1 MIDLAEARRVALHT
15 SLEAIVCTSAGLGLT
30 TATPLQRAICRIADG
45 TPLGD
50 LATHPDV
57 LEAVGRVDLLWP
69 GQPDEFVWLGPSRTG
84 KSTIAAGMSIR
95 ATQTVDLSLAKTD
108 GLPPCYPVISLDKE
122 KAGSVYGVV
131 KVALEGPYRHLC
143 VRDPVQERD
152 GGGHALVRHPS
163 GRAVEIRVTATKA
176 QGAAVISRWL
186 IGLTI
191 DEAARMQGSGAVIN
205 LPDTLAAARDRV
217 LPGAQ
222 IAMISSKWAPF
233 GPVYELAEEHGGQPS
248 RSKSIVVIGAQ
259 GCEGPKLNPSY
270 YTPGRLA
277 SIKAKDGG
285 GPSAYLVATN
295 RWQVPAENPF
305 DLELLQRLARPAVD
319 CSCDA
324 RQRAG
329 LPTLATTQPEPA
341 PAGHWQP
348 APVWL
353 PACPHNDSPPHPRQ
367 HYVAVIDPASKG
379 NAWALLLL
387 TIREIWDDERRQQEG
402 PGTADRRPADDRS
415 RRGTEP
421 AVAGY
426 RDSVAL
432 ARQWQGSPAAPLDS
446 DRLWA
451 EIADLLRPYRCNQV
465 ISDEW
470 AAEEHRAL
478 ARRHGIYLS
487 PYPTTRQG
495 KVDSLKGIEVA
506 LNANA
511 QNHYDC
517 RSLELHPCTALI
529 GDLSRTERRVTQAGV
544 AVHYPTTPDGRHCDF
559 AACLV
564 HGHPHVL
571 QRPDKEP
578 APLPATWTQDEL
590 DAADQLAQRL
600 GLTEGLPT
608 ECQYEEEDLYE

>member
-1 MIDLAEARRVALHT
+1 MTPEQDAAELALRT
-15 SLEAIVCTSAGLGLT
+15 SLEAIVTFHSGLGLT

-69 GQPDEFVWLGPSRTG
+69 GQPDELIVLAPSRTG
-84 KSTIAAGMSIR
+84 KSTIAAGMAIR

-108 GLPPCYPVISLDKE
+108 GLPPCYPIISLDKE

-131 KVALEGPYRHLC
+131 KQALEGPYQHLC
-143 VRDPVQERD
+143 VRDPVAERD

-163 GRAVEIRVTATKA
+163 GRTVEIRVTATKA

-233 GPVYELAEEHGGQPS
+233 GPVYELAEEHGGRPS
-248 RSKSIVVIGAQ
+248 RAKSTVVIGAQ
-259 GCEGPKLNPSY
+259 GCEGPKLHPAY
-270 YTPGRLA
+270 YTPARLRD
-277 SIKAKDGG
+277 IKAKDGG

-295 RWQVPAENPF
+295 RWQAPAENPF
-305 DLELLQRLARPAVD
+305 DLELLQRLARPAVE

-329 LPTLATTQPEPA
+329 LPSATGE
-341 PAGHWQP
+341 
-348 APVWL
+348 

-367 HYVAVIDPASKG
+367 HYLAVIDPASKG

-387 TIREIWDDERRQQEG
+387 TIRELWGTTGAAGQGGAEAVKGDPARDLR
-402 PGTADRRPADDRS
+402 PGAAGAAAPL
-415 RRGTEP
+415 
-421 AVAGY
+421 GY

-446 DRLWA
+446 DGMWR
-451 EIADLLRPYRCNQV
+451 EIADLLRPYRCNRCV
-465 ISDEW
+465 SDEW

-478 ARRHGIYLS
+478 ALRHGIYLT

-506 LNANA
+506 LNATA
-511 QNHYDC
+511 ENHYDC

-544 AVHYPTTPDGRHCDF
+544 AVHYPKTPDGRHCDF

-571 QRPDKEP
+571 QRPREAGK
-578 APLPATWTQDEL
+578 DET
-590 DAADQLAQRL
+590 ADERAERREREALRRRAEEQERARQ
-600 GLTEGLPT
+600 GDYWGGCEHEGVSYD
-608 ECQYEEEDLYE
+608 E

>member
-1 MIDLAEARRVALHT
+1 MTPLEQARDRALRT
-15 SLEAIVCTSAGLGLT
+15 NLEAIVTFRAGLGLT
-30 TATPLQRAICRIADG
+30 SATPLQRAICRIADG

-69 GQPDEFVWLGPSRTG
+69 GQPDELIVLAPSRTG
-84 KSTIAAGMSIR
+84 KSTIAAGMALR

-108 GLPPCYPVISLDKE
+108 GLPPCYAVISLDKE

-131 KVALEGPYRHLC
+131 KNALEGPYQHLC
-143 VRDPVQERD
+143 VRDPVQDRD

-205 LPDTLAAARDRV
+205 LPDTLTAARDRV

-233 GPVYELAEEHGGQPS
+233 GPVYEKCEEHGGRPC
-248 RSKSIVVIGAQ
+248 REKSTVVIGAQ
-259 GCEGPKLNPSY
+259 GCEAPKLNPSY
-270 YTPGRLA
+270 YTAARMKD
-277 SIKAKDGG
+277 IKTKD
-285 GPSAYLVATN
+285 PSAGLVADN
-295 RWQVPAENPF
+295 KWQAPAENPF
-305 DLELLQRLARPAVD
+305 DLELLKRMARPAVE

-329 LPTLATTQPEPA
+329 LPSAKGE
-341 PAGHWQP
+341 
-348 APVWL
+348 

-367 HYVAVIDPASKG
+367 HYLAVIDPASKG

-387 TIREIWDDERRQQEG
+387 TIRELWGTPGAARQGGAEAVKG
-402 PGTADRRPADDRS
+402 DPARDLRPDAA
-415 RRGTEP
+415 GAATP
-421 AVAGY
+421 LGY
-426 RDSVAL
+426 RDSIAL

-446 DRLWA
+446 DGMWA
-451 EIADLLRPYRCNQV
+451 DIADLLRPYGTNRC

-478 ARRHGIYLS
+478 ALRHGVYLA

-544 AVHYPTTPDGRHCDF
+544 SVHYPSTPDGRHCDF

-571 QRPDKEP
+571 QRPD
-578 APLPATWTQDEL
+578 
-590 DAADQLAQRL
+590 DAARDETPDDREERLEQEALRRLAEQQEQAQQ
-600 GLTEGLPT
+600 GDDWGGCEHEGVSYDD
-608 ECQYEEEDLYE
+608 EW

>member
-1 MIDLAEARRVALHT
+1 MSLEQEGAELALREN
-15 SLEAIVCTSAGLGLT
+15 LEAIVTFHNGLGLT

-57 LEAVGRVDLLWP
+57 LEAVGLVDLLWP
-69 GQPDEFVWLGPSRTG
+69 GQPDELTVLGPSRTA
-84 KSTIAAGMSIR
+84 KSTIAAGMAIR
-95 ATQTVDLSLAKTD
+95 ATQTVDLSLVKMD
-108 GLPPCYPVISLDKE
+108 GLPPCYPIISLDKE

-131 KVALEGPYRHLC
+131 KNALEGPYQHLC
-143 VRDPVQERD
+143 VRDPVTERD

-163 GRAVEIRVTATKA
+163 GRGVEIRVTATKA

-191 DEAARMQGSGAVIN
+191 DEAARMQGTGAVIN
-205 LPDTLAAARDRV
+205 LPETLTAARDRV

-222 IAMISSKWAPF
+222 IMLISSKWAPF
-233 GPVYELAEEHGGQPS
+233 GPVYEACEEHGGRPC
-248 RSKSIVVIGAQ
+248 REKSIVVIGAQ
-259 GCEGPKLNPSY
+259 GCEAPKLNPSY
-270 YTPGRLA
+270 YTPARMA
-277 SIKAKDGG
+277 DIKAKD
-285 GPSAYLVATN
+285 PSAYLVATN
-295 RWQVPAENPF
+295 RWQAPAENPF
-305 DLELLQRLARPAVD
+305 DLELLKRLARPAVE

-329 LPTLATTQPEPA
+329 LPSATGA
-341 PAGHWQP
+341 
-348 APVWL
+348 L
-353 PACPHNDSPPHPRQ
+353 ACPHNDSPPHPRQ
-367 HYVAVIDPASKG
+367 HYLAVIDPASKG
-379 NAWALLLL
+379 NAWALLVL
-387 TIREIWDDERRQQEG
+387 TVRELRSGATTIESLAAQM
-402 PGTADRRPADDRS
+402 TAGATSIMLEAGD
-415 RRGTEP
+415 
-421 AVAGY
+421 VVGY
-426 RDSVAL
+426 RDSIVL

-446 DRLWA
+446 DGMWR
-451 EIADLLRPYRCNQV
+451 EIADLLRPYRCSQC

-478 ARRHGIYLS
+478 ALRHGIYLS

-495 KVDSLKGIEVA
+495 SVDSLKGIEVA
-506 LNANA
+506 LNATA
-511 QNHYDC
+511 ENHYDC

-544 AVHYPTTPDGRHCDF
+544 SVHYPKTPDGRHCDF

-564 HGHPHVL
+564 KGHPHVL

-590 DAADQLAQRL
+590 DAADKLAERM
-600 GLTEGLPT
+600 GLIEGTPA
-608 ECQYEEEDLYE
+608 ECQYEEEEWDARG

>member
-1 MIDLAEARRVALHT
+1 MTLEQEGAELALREN
-15 SLEAIVCTSAGLGLT
+15 LEAIVTFHNGLGLT
-30 TATPLQRAICRIADG
+30 TATALQRAICRIADG

-50 LATHPDV
+50 LAAHPDV

-69 GQPDEFVWLGPSRTG
+69 GQPDELIVLAPSRTG
-84 KSTIAAGMSIR
+84 KSTIAAGMAIR

-108 GLPPCYPVISLDKE
+108 GLPPCYPIISLDKE

-131 KVALEGPYRHLC
+131 KQALEGPYQHLC
-143 VRDPVQERD
+143 VRDPVAERD

-163 GRAVEIRVTATKA
+163 GRTVEIRVTATKA

-222 IAMISSKWAPF
+222 IALISSKWAPF
-233 GPVYELAEEHGGQPS
+233 GPVYELSEEHGGRPS
-248 RSKSIVVIGAQ
+248 RAKSIVVVGAQ
-259 GCEGPKLNPSY
+259 GCEAPKLNPSY
-270 YTPGRLA
+270 YTSARLA
-277 SIKAKDGG
+277 GIKAKDGG

-295 RWQVPAENPF
+295 RWQAPIENPF
-305 DLELLQRLARPAVD
+305 DLEQLKRLARPAMG
-319 CSCDA
+319 CICDA

-329 LPTLATTQPEPA
+329 LPSATGA
-341 PAGHWQP
+341 
-348 APVWL
+348 

-367 HYVAVIDPASKG
+367 HYLAVIDPASRG

-387 TIREIWDDERRQQEG
+387 TVREIW
-402 PGTADRRPADDRS
+402 
-415 RRGTEP
+415 GTEGQLLSASHSTGSQAP
-421 AVAGY
+421 RSAESGAADILGY

-446 DRLWA
+446 DGMWR
-451 EIADLLRPYRCNQV
+451 EIADLLRPYECNRC

-478 ARRHGIYLS
+478 ARRHGIYLT

-506 LNANA
+506 LNATA

-529 GDLSRTERRVTQAGV
+529 GDLSRTELRVTQAGV
-544 AVHYPTTPDGRHCDF
+544 AVHYPKTPDGRHCDF

-564 HGHPHVL
+564 TGHPHVL
-571 QRPDKEP
+571 QRPDE
-578 APLPATWTQDEL
+578 AGQDETPDDREERL
-590 DAADQLAQRL
+590 EQEALRRIAEQQERAQQ
-600 GLTEGLPT
+600 GDDWGGCEHEGVS
-608 ECQYEEEDLYE
+608 YDG